1 MILSLFRF
9 TILWSIFISLL
20 HYSCT
25 VFVKMVK
32 YLNRESGYVQIEVM
46 SHYFMRRRNRLFFIY
61 SFKSSYSECLL
72 TENRKTQITI
82 KIIIKFMVL
91 RYYYLNN
98 INTCKMC
105 KWLILDFRWQINI
118 AVILTP
124 KTINQFTMT
133 SFILDGWK
141 SRNLSYFSYL
151 DNAINQP
158 SITEF
163 VPVKKITIFGLGY
176 LKRIDRLSKK

>member
-1 MILSLFRF
+1 MTNQSDTQLISMFHYYV
-9 TILWSIFISLL
+9 IFISLL

-105 KWLILDFRWQINI
+105 KWIILDFRWQI
-118 AVILTP
+118 
-124 KTINQFTMT
+124 KW
-133 SFILDGWK
+133 SH
-141 SRNLSYFSYL
+141 S
-151 DNAINQP
+151 NAKNHQ
-158 SITEF
+158 SI
-163 VPVKKITIFGLGY
+163 
-176 LKRIDRLSKK
+176 

>member
-1 MILSLFRF
+1 MEPILWKLEYGQTNMILSAAYFHVSLFCNQ
-9 TILWSIFISLL
+9 LL
-20 HYSCT
+20 YLYCNTTSRDFSYI
-25 VFVKMVK
+25 VPFVKMVK

-105 KWLILDFRWQINI
+105 KWIILDFRWQI
-118 AVILTP
+118 
-124 KTINQFTMT
+124 KW
-133 SFILDGWK
+133 SH
-141 SRNLSYFSYL
+141 S
-151 DNAINQP
+151 NAKNHQ
-158 SITEF
+158 SI
-163 VPVKKITIFGLGY
+163 Y
-176 LKRIDRLSKK
+176 